1 MTCHHEPY
9 IEPWCAP
16 YGANRGYGMVEEKR
30 LQLDKAM
37 TSKFGSNHLSLMR
50 TLAKLTSILFAFVFL
65 GMQFVPTTTTPKP
78 SATTGVH
85 MAEVIN
91 PQVGAIL
98 DRSCQDCHSSRTA
111 WPWYSHVAPVSWIVS
126 KHVSAGREIL
136 DFSDWANQPP
146 SADER
151 MLICDAVSDG
161 RMPLPEYTLI
171 HRHARLSK
179 RDVELICN
187 WASAPSAPMTSQ
199 KVNRGNLSTSESAC
213 RSHCE
218 GKVSKLPKAA
228 NTVEGKQLV
237 RRTLNEN

>member
-1 MTCHHEPY
+1 
-9 IEPWCAP
+9 
-16 YGANRGYGMVEEKR
+16 
-30 LQLDKAM
+30 M
-37 TSKFGSNHLSLMR
+37 TSKLRSNHLSLMR
-50 TLAKLTSILFAFVFL
+50 KLAKLTAILFALVFL
-65 GMQFVPTTTTPKP
+65 GMQFVPTVTTPKT
-78 SATTGVH
+78 SATTGAQ

-98 DRSCQDCHSSRTA
+98 DRSCQDCHSSRTT

-151 MLICDAVSDG
+151 MLICDAVSDS

-171 HRHARLSK
+171 HRNATLSK

-187 WASAPSAPMTSQ
+187 WAAAPSAPKTSQ
-199 KVNRGNLSTSESAC
+199 KVSRSNLSTSESAC
-213 RSHCE
+213 QSHCE
-218 GKVSKLPKAA
+218 SSVSKLPNAA
-228 NTVEGKQLV
+228 NTVEGKERV
-237 RRTLNEN
+237 REGPQTKTD